1 MYNVSTIKT
10 KNGEAYIS
18 ETEMV
23 DEQQYTVL
31 MPESLVHKYKILEAK
46 KCYVWNELVI
56 QRLVVIP
63 EKTTSP

>member
-31 MPESLVHKYKILEAK
+31 MPESLVHKYKI
-46 KCYVWNELVI
+46 
-56 QRLVVIP
+56 
-63 EKTTSP
+63 